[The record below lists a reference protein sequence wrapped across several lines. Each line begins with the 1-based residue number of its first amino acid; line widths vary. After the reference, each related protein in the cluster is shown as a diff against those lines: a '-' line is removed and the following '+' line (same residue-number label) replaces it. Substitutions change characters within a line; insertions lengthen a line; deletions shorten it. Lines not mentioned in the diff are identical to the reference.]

1 MSDWMTQLVDQ
12 LGYLGV
18 ALLMLLETVFPPI
31 PSEVIMPLAGVK
43 AARGS
48 LSLVGV
54 VAAGSVGAMLGNALW
69 FAAARALGIERL
81 RSFIERHGRWLTI
94 DWHDVERGERTMKRG
109 GRWFVCL
116 GRLVPTVRS
125 IVSIPAGL
133 LRMSWPSFL
142 LWSTIGTVGWTALL
156 AGAGALLG
164 QRFRDVEAV
173 TGPIATGVL
182 VLLLFVYVWRVV
194 RWRRSRD

>member
-1 MSDWMTQLVDQ
+1 MTQLVDQ

-54 VAAGSVGAMLGNALW
+54 IAAGSVGAMLGNALW

-94 DWHDVERGERTMKRG
+94 D
-109 GRWFVCL
+109 
-116 GRLVPTVRS
+116 
-125 IVSIPAGL
+125 
-133 LRMSWPSFL
+133 
-142 LWSTIGTVGWTALL
+142 
-156 AGAGALLG
+156 
-164 QRFRDVEAV
+164 
-173 TGPIATGVL
+173 
-182 VLLLFVYVWRVV
+182 
-194 RWRRSRD
+194 